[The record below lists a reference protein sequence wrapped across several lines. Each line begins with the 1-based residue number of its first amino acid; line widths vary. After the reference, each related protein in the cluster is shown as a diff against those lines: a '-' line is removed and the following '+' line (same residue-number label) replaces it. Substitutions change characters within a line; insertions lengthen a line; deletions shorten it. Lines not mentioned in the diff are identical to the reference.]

1 MGDADYIYAFQQ
13 LVMPIAMEFNPHLVM
28 SKENTSYTVLRLIN

>member
-13 LVMPIAMEFNPHLVM
+13 IVMPIALEFNPDFVIGP
-28 SKENTSYTVLRLIN
+28 SV